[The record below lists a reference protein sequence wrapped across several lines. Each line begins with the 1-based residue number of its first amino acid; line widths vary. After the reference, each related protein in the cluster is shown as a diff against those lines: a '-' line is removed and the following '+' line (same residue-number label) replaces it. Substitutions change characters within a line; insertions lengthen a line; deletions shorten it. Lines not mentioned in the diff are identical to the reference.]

1 MAFRGGVTYCADAAA
16 HAMSTESL
24 TGASARGGVYVLIR
38 RVAANAIRLG
48 AVAVLARRL
57 DRGEFGVVALAQL
70 AVSLLT
76 VFGTGG
82 VITYIVCDREADWQ
96 ARTSPAFWLN
106 LALTTASCA
115 VALALLPLVQ
125 YVYGEPLLGQV
136 LLVILATY
144 FVTQLRMVP
153 EALLQRR
160 LAFRVLA
167 VRDTARD
174 FSTAAVA
181 VAMALGGF
189 GVWSLVVPNLVVAP
203 LDVAFTAWQARFWP
217 SRSLGRG
224 SWSRIF
230 RFTRSV
236 IAEQLLSF
244 IGNETDTAI
253 VGKVMGTA
261 VVGVY
266 NLAYQLANLI
276 GKNVSAVLTMV
287 STPALAAAFER
298 RTGIGSPYRK
308 MMRVLSLISTPLLL
322 GMFVLADELIG
333 LVYGPKWSDAVPLLR
348 IFIVSTLVRSVTS
361 PSGAVFN
368 VVGRPELSMKIAL
381 GFVALYVPALVLFS
395 RWGLVPFALCVAAAR
410 FIVGLVSLYISLDLI
425 AESKARV
432 TDELIRPLIAGIAM
446 AIAVWG
452 VDRALIGAGVPA
464 VVRIAAGAVVG
475 AVVYLGAARLL
486 AQRAFGEAMALIKD
500 LARRRARVA
509 DKAAA

>member
-1 MAFRGGVTYCADAAA
+1 MTA
-16 HAMSTESL
+16 TESL
-24 TGASARGGVYVLIR
+24 AGASARGGVYILIR
-38 RVAANAIRLG
+38 RVAANVIRIA
-48 AVAVLARRL
+48 AVAVLARKL
-57 DRGEFGVVALAQL
+57 DRHEFGVVALAQI

-82 VITYIVCDREADWQ
+82 VITYIVCDREDDWPT
-96 ARTSPAFWLN
+96 RVSPAFWLN

-115 VALALLPLVQ
+115 VALAVLPLVL
-125 YVYGEPLLGQV
+125 YIYDEPQLGQI
-136 LLVILATY
+136 LLVVLATY
-144 FVTQLRMVP
+144 FVTQLRLVP

-160 LAFRVLA
+160 FRFRVLA
-167 VRDTARD
+167 MRDTVRDFATAG
-174 FSTAAVA
+174 VA

-189 GVWSLVVPNLVVAP
+189 GVWSLVVPNLLCAP

-217 SRSLGRG
+217 RRALGRALWG
-224 SWSRIF
+224 RIF
-230 RFTRSV
+230 RYTRSV

-244 IGNETDTAI
+244 VGNETDTAI
-253 VGKVMGTA
+253 VGKVMGSS

-298 RTGIGSPYRK
+298 KTGLGSPYRK

-322 GMFVLADELIG
+322 GMFVLADELIA
-333 LVYGPKWSDAVPLLR
+333 LLYGPRWSDAVPLLR

-381 GFVALYVPALVLFS
+381 WFVVLYVPALVLFS
-395 RWGLVPFALCVAAAR
+395 RWGLIAFALCVAASR

-432 TDELIRPLIAGIAM
+432 TGELVRPVIAGIAM
-446 AIAVWG
+446 AAVAWWL
-452 VDRALIGAGVPA
+452 DRALERAGVPIPARLAACA
-464 VVRIAAGAVVG
+464 VAGGAVYL
-475 AVVYLGAARLL
+475 ACARVVAR
-486 AQRAFGEAMALIKD
+486 RAFDEAVALIKD
-500 LARRRARVA
+500 LAARRKPRVA
-509 DKAAA
+509 DEAPA